1 MHHILTLKR
10 SLNNVCDK
18 NDNSLSR
25 QRQIGKFSN
34 MSQLRQKLR
43 QIGKIPNVSSRRRQG
58 IYTTYIYIHAV
69 AVALLASPAH
79 HVATQRWVGFK
90 GPNPHRV
97 DDMTS
102 DPTNLSFFFDKTKNS
117 ECRNKKNRGLN
128 ENYN

>member
-1 MHHILTLKR
+1 MRATKTTTVCRDSDKLGNSPICR
-10 SLNNVCDK
+10 NCDK
-18 NDNSLSR
+18 
-25 QRQIGKFSN
+25 
-34 MSQLRQKLR
+34 KLR

-69 AVALLASPAH
+69 AVAPLTSPAH

-102 DPTNLSFFFDKTKNS
+102 DPTNLSLFRQNQKLRMS
-117 ECRNKKNRGLN
+117 Q
-128 ENYN
+128 